1 MTDPYTMSLLIVPCS
16 AWVPK
21 KTDNEKKKHSKDKI
35 KKLKF

>member
-21 KTDNEKKKHSKDKI
+21 KTDKRKKKHSKDKI
-35 KKLKF
+35 KK